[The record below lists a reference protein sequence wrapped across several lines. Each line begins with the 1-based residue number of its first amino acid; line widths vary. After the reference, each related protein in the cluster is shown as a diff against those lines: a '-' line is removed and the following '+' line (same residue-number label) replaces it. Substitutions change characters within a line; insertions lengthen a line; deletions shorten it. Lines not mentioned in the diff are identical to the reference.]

1 MTRTRSFLVL
11 GVLLAFLAA
20 TTATP
25 ASAGTYRATMFSII
39 NKARTN
45 HDVHA
50 VKLNIDLSQ
59 SARHHS
65 RRMADLGYVFHT
77 PNIAGKLKDV
87 SWSISGEN
95 IGMAHTMKRV
105 RQLWMASPPHRDN
118 LLNKK
123 FDRVGVGVVHR
134 DGWFWVT
141 AIFYG

>member
-1 MTRTRSFLVL
+1 MARTRSLLVL

-25 ASAGTYRATMFSII
+25 VSAGVYRDEMLSLV

-45 HDVHA
+45 HNVHT
-50 VKLNIDLSQ
+50 VKLDLELSHD
-59 SARHHS
+59 ARHHS

-77 PNIAGKLKDV
+77 PNVVGKLKDV
-87 SWSISGEN
+87 SWSLYGEN
-95 IGMAHTMKRV
+95 IGMAHTLKRV

-123 FDRVGVGVVHR
+123 FDWVGVGVVHR

-141 AIFYG
+141 VIFYG

>member
-1 MTRTRSFLVL
+1 MRRTRSFLVL
-11 GVLLAFLAA
+11 VVLLAFLAA

-25 ASAGTYRATMFSII
+25 ASAGAYRGQMFSLI

-45 HDVHA
+45 HSVHT

-59 SARHHS
+59 AARHHS
-65 RRMADLGYVFHT
+65 RRMATLGYVFHT

-87 SWSISGEN
+87 GWSIYGEN
-95 IGMAHTMKRV
+95 IGMAHTLKRV
-105 RQLWMASPPHRDN
+105 RKLWMASPPHRDN
-118 LLNKK
+118 LLNHQ
-123 FDRVGVGVVHR
+123 FDWVGVGVVHR

>member
-1 MTRTRSFLVL
+1 MTRIRTLLVL

-25 ASAGTYRATMFSII
+25 ASAGTYRAQMFALI
-39 NKARTN
+39 NQARTN
-45 HDVHA
+45 HGVHA
-50 VKLNIDLSQ
+50 LKLNIDLSHA
-59 SARHHS
+59 ARHHS

-77 PNIAGKLKDV
+77 PNIPGKLKDV

-95 IGMAHTMKRV
+95 IGMAHTLKRV
-105 RQLWMASPPHRDN
+105 RKLWMNSPLHRAN
-118 LLNKK
+118 LLNNQ
-123 FDRVGVGVVHR
+123 FDKVGVGVVHR

>member
-1 MTRTRSFLVL
+1 MTRTRSLLIL

-25 ASAGTYRATMFSII
+25 ASAGTYRAQMFSII

-45 HDVHA
+45 HGVHA
-50 VKLNIDLSQ
+50 VKLNIGLSQ

-77 PNIAGKLKDV
+77 PNISGKLKKV

-95 IGMAHTMKRV
+95 IAMAHTLIRV
-105 RQLWMASPPHRDN
+105 RELWMASPLHRAN

-123 FDRVGVGVVHR
+123 YDRVGVGVVR
-134 DGWFWVT
+134 RNGWFWVT
-141 AIFYG
+141 AIFFG